1 MCNEI
6 RMCHPDVAFPI
17 DSNAEKSTMQN
28 STVVN
33 GGATGGSV
41 KQVSVST
48 DTMSAVADV
57 LDSLWTLLSWLD
69 RPPFNNNTNNQQHY
83 YVEFKKTFCDI
94 GLQLATSAQRDT
106 FAENPVKKILDCC
119 ARLDQL
125 SDTLIREVNDALIL
139 QPASLDIATVR
150 RRSNSHGC
158 DDADFGITFE
168 PFPLG
173 GVHVINAVRFQSPA
187 HQCDRIHPGDE
198 VVQINYQTVVGWT
211 LTKVSQLMEENPSEM
226 IVTLKKRPRHLPYVI
241 PYMKPIRISAS
252 ARTGYHNQSKK
263 GSSGRSGGNGG
274 FFNNLPSPRA
284 ELLVAPNI
292 TLKISKAKDE
302 PNEITKSIQ
311 GASLE
316 NICHEKQSDSDS
328 IDEDDDP
335 DDTFLPP
342 GCNSS
347 GSGGLNS
354 SSIGRGGS
362 ITGVGAIGLS
372 PSKSPTQSVRSL
384 LSRPRATPQRRATI
398 SGSSPSI
405 CRPYIN
411 ISEVN
416 LHQASRTVL
425 ESFNCNLGL
434 SNIL

>member
-28 STVVN
+28 GTVVN

-41 KQVSVST
+41 KQASVST

-292 TLKISKAKDE
+292 TLKISKAKE
-302 PNEITKSIQ
+302 FALARYFNMYVSGKSKRKKK
-311 GASLE
+311 
-316 NICHEKQSDSDS
+316 H
-328 IDEDDDP
+328 
-335 DDTFLPP
+335 
-342 GCNSS
+342 SS
-347 GSGGLNS
+347 
-354 SSIGRGGS
+354 
-362 ITGVGAIGLS
+362 
-372 PSKSPTQSVRSL
+372 
-384 LSRPRATPQRRATI
+384 
-398 SGSSPSI
+398 
-405 CRPYIN
+405 
-411 ISEVN
+411 
-416 LHQASRTVL
+416 
-425 ESFNCNLGL
+425 
-434 SNIL
+434 